1 MRLIVLMAVSGA
13 GKDHFAAHNLP
24 KANTLASADDYFG
37 TPYKFDPTKLGEA
50 HGACFRKVIEAL
62 QRKEELVVVNNT
74 NTSLVEI
81 APYMV
86 AAQAYGADANIIW
99 LSIPPVIAAK
109 RNVHGVDLST
119 VIKMNKRLEETFK
132 SLPPWWDK
140 EVLQWDDKK
149 SAYAPL
155 DLATALSTLA
165 AG

>member
-1 MRLIVLMAVSGA
+1 MAVSGA

-37 TPYKFDPTKLGEA
+37 TPYKFDPAKLGEA

-86 AAQAYGADANIIW
+86 AAQAYGYEANIIS
-99 LSIPPVIAAK
+99 LQIDPKIAAA
-109 RNVHGVDLST
+109 RNTHGTPLAT
-119 VIKMNKRLEETFK
+119 VEKMAERLAKTLED
-132 SLPPWWDK
+132 LPPWWDIQN
-140 EVLQWDDKK
+140 LYWDVER
-149 SAYAPL
+149 SQYR
-155 DLATALSTLA
+155 
-165 AG
+165 